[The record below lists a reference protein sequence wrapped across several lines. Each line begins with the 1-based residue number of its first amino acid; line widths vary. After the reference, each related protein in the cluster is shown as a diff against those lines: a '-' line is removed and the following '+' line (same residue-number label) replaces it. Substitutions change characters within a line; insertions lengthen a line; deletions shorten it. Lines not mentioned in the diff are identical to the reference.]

1 MPLNV
6 NIILVSIIY
15 PMTYTMLYLNFI
27 MQDRLVHGPLSGTL
41 LMTLLRTHV
50 SEKHGHLDETRI
62 LSFDYRC
69 LMPLYVDKPLTLCG
83 RQVSDTDDNHMLFD
97 LWIVDHDNN
106 LAVKGNAVISNK
118 V

>member
-1 MPLNV
+1 
-6 NIILVSIIY
+6 
-15 PMTYTMLYLNFI
+15 

-50 SEKHGHLDETRI
+50 SEKLGQFDETRI

-83 RQVSDTDDNHMLFD
+83 QVSKPDDDHLLFD
-97 LWIVDHDNN
+97 LWIVDDDNN
-106 LAVKGNAVISNK
+106 LAVKGNVIMSHK

>member
-1 MPLNV
+1 
-6 NIILVSIIY
+6 
-15 PMTYTMLYLNFI
+15 

-83 RQVSDTDDNHMLFD
+83 RQVSDTDDNQMLFD